1 MFRLIHIFDIKSG
14 KSPESFLS
22 WLDSTLYSKSK
33 EFGCLE
39 RKNWVFLD
47 GMKDPYGKGKKK
59 EKRPKYIS
67 EAFWE
72 DNKGAE
78 EFRQWL
84 RGPEGASYRKIWL
97 DNISNHSVLRYA
109 EFSSPLSL
117 GDD

>member
-1 MFRLIHIFDIKSG
+1 MLRLVHVYDIKKG
-14 KSPESFLS
+14 KSPESILS
-22 WLDSTLYSKSK
+22 WLDTTLFPKSK
-33 EFGCLE
+33 EFGCIE

-47 GMKDPYGKGKKK
+47 GLKDPYGKGKKK

-72 DNKGAE
+72 DQKGAE

-84 RGPEGASYRKIWL
+84 RGPEGSDYRKIWQ
-97 DNISNHSVLRYA
+97 DNISNHSLLRYV
-109 EFSSPLSL
+109 EFASSLSL

>member
-1 MFRLIHIFDIKSG
+1 MFRLIHIFDIKGG
-14 KSPESFLS
+14 KSPESFMS
-22 WLDSTLYSKSK
+22 WLDTTLYPKSK
-33 EFGCLE
+33 EFGCLD

-47 GMKDPYGKGKKK
+47 GLKDPYGRGKKK

-78 EFRQWL
+78 EFSQWL
-84 RGPEGASYRKIWL
+84 RGPGGADLRKIWL
-97 DNISNHSVLRYA
+97 DNISNHTVLRYI
-109 EFSSPLSL
+109 EFAPPLSL